1 YLFEYGYDSLSL
13 YFNRIPWY
21 GSGKIL
27 GKEYFFS
34 VSYIEPNLVKR
45 IREEKREEKSEG
57 VLNQESGVAP

>member
-1 YLFEYGYDSLSL
+1 M
-13 YFNRIPWY
+13 
-21 GSGKIL
+21 